1 MLFRFCGFSEI
12 VRDLSELLSP
22 FYLLVLLLESTMS
35 KRVTPEIET
44 FARIRVVGVGG
55 SGCNAINHMIASK
68 VKGVEFVAVNTDA
81 QDLHRSL
88 AKRKIHIG
96 KNLTRGLGAGM
107 NPDIG
112 RRAAEETRQEIQ
124 EALQGS
130 DMVFI
135 TCGMG
140 GGTGTGA
147 SATVAKIAKELGALT
162 VAVVTRPF
170 AFEGAQRNMIA
181 DKGLEDLKKEVDAY
195 LVIPNDKLLA
205 IVEAQTSAKNAFALC
220 DEILRQ
226 AVEGVSDI
234 ITTPGEIN
242 TDFNDIKTIMEG
254 AGPALMGI
262 GIADGDNRARDAAA
276 QAVNSPLLDVS
287 ITGAKGI
294 LFVVAGADDLGI
306 LEVQEAAKVISES
319 VDKSAKVIFGI
330 MRDEKL
336 KKGQIRIIVIAT
348 GFPEGV
354 SGTNGLGI
362 ERSLFAMEP
371 KDQQDTRGKIYNDS
385 MHREAPEVSQSAPLP
400 EPVRENIREEAE
412 IPASNVQNRMERDEP
427 IVTAQPR
434 RIDNEPIKPP
444 PVEDED
450 DTWGAIPSFLRRH
463 KK

>member
-1 MLFRFCGFSEI
+1 
-12 VRDLSELLSP
+12 
-22 FYLLVLLLESTMS
+22 MS

-55 SGCNAINHMIASK
+55 SGSNAINHMINSK

-147 SATVAKIAKELGALT
+147 SVTVAKIAKELGALT
-162 VAVVTRPF
+162 IAVVTRPF
-170 AFEGAQRNMIA
+170 AFEGAQRNAIA
-181 DKGLEDLKKEVDAY
+181 DRGLSDLKKEVDAY
-195 LVIPNDKLLA
+195 LVIPNDKLLS

-254 AGPALMGI
+254 AGSALMGI

-287 ITGAKGI
+287 IAGAKGI
-294 LFVVAGADDLGI
+294 LFVVAGSDDLGI

-348 GFPEGV
+348 GFPETDAPGAG
-354 SGTNGLGI
+354 S

-371 KDQQDTRGKIYNDS
+371 KEQQDTRSKIFETAVRREEPPAPQPAP
-385 MHREAPEVSQSAPLP
+385 MEEAPQPMPMRSERE
-400 EPVRENIREEAE
+400 EPV
-412 IPASNVQNRMERDEP
+412 
-427 IVTAQPR
+427 VTAQPQR
-434 RIDNEPIKPP
+434 RIDNEPIRPP
-444 PVEDED
+444 GVDED

>member
-1 MLFRFCGFSEI
+1 
-12 VRDLSELLSP
+12 
-22 FYLLVLLLESTMS
+22 MS
-35 KRVTPEIET
+35 KRIEPEVET

-55 SGCNAINHMIASK
+55 SGKNAINHMITSK
-68 VKGVEFVAVNTDA
+68 VHGVEFIAVNSDA

-96 KNLTRGLGAGM
+96 KNLTRGLGTGM
-107 NPDIG
+107 NPELG

-124 EALQGS
+124 EALSGS

-147 SATVAKIAKELGALT
+147 SAVVAKIAKEVGAL
-162 VAVVTRPF
+162 VIAVVTKPF
-170 AFEGAQRNMIA
+170 SFEGAHRKDIA
-181 DKGLEDLKKEVDAY
+181 ERGLAELKKEVDAY
-195 LVIPNDKLLA
+195 IVIPNDKLLA
-205 IVEAQTSAKNAFALC
+205 IVDKNTSAKNAFALC

-234 ITTPGEIN
+234 ITTAGEIN
-242 TDFNDIKTIMEG
+242 TDFNDIKAIMEG

-262 GIADGDNRARDAAA
+262 GIADGDDRAREAAH

-294 LFVVAGADDLGI
+294 LFVVAGSEDLGI
-306 LEVQEAAKVISES
+306 MEVQEAAKVINES
-319 VDKSAKVIFGI
+319 VDKNAKVIFGI

-348 GFPEGV
+348 GFPE
-354 SGTNGLGI
+354 SAASATNVTGF
-362 ERSLFAMEP
+362 EHSLFSIPSE
-371 KDQQDTRGKIYNDS
+371 KRDEERGRIY
-385 MHREAPEVSQSAPLP
+385 HEILK
-400 EPVRENIREEAE
+400 REEKAE
-412 IPASNVQNRMERDEP
+412 VKSEKAEKAEKKEELPPVVIDKEEP
-427 IVTAQPR
+427 IVTAVPHQR
-434 RIDNEPIKPP
+434 EET
-444 PVEDED
+444 PVVPED
-450 DTWGAIPSFLRRH
+450 DEAWGAIPTFLRRH

>member
-1 MLFRFCGFSEI
+1 
-12 VRDLSELLSP
+12 
-22 FYLLVLLLESTMS
+22 MS

-55 SGCNAINHMIASK
+55 SGNNAINHMINSK
-68 VKGVEFVAVNTDA
+68 VKGVEFIAINTDA

-88 AKRKIHIG
+88 ARKKIHIG

-107 NPDIG
+107 NPELG

-130 DMVFI
+130 DMVFV

-147 SATVAKIAKELGALT
+147 SAVVARIAKELGALT
-162 VAVVTRPF
+162 VAVVTKPF
-170 AFEGAQRNMIA
+170 SFEGAQRKDIA
-181 DKGLEDLKKEVDAY
+181 DRGLAELKKEVDAF
-195 LVIPNDKLLA
+195 LVIPNDKLLS
-205 IVEAQTSAKNAFALC
+205 VVDAQATARNAFAMC

-242 TDFNDIKTIMEG
+242 TDFNDIKAIMEG

-262 GIADGDNRARDAAA
+262 GVADGDNRAREAAA
-276 QAVNSPLLDVS
+276 LAVNSPLLDVS
-287 ITGAKGI
+287 INGAKGI
-294 LFVVAGADDLGI
+294 LFVVAGSDDLGI
-306 LEVQEAAKVISES
+306 LEVQEAAKVVSES
-319 VDKSAKVIFGI
+319 VDKGAKVIFGI

-348 GFPEGV
+348 GFPDI
-354 SGTNGLGI
+354 SGDPSSP
-362 ERSLFAMEP
+362 ERSLFAQPLKTEAEP
-371 KDQQDTRGKIYNDS
+371 SRGMIFN
-385 MHREAPEVSQSAPLP
+385 EVQAKTGILGNKRP
-400 EPVRENIREEAE
+400 EPEETRETILPVMDETPISRRE
-412 IPASNVQNRMERDEP
+412 EP
-427 IVTAQPR
+427 IVTAKPR
-434 RIDNEPIKPP
+434 DEKPLP
-444 PVEDED
+444 SVGDDEDEA
-450 DTWGAIPSFLRRH
+450 WGAIPSFLRRH

>member
-1 MLFRFCGFSEI
+1 
-12 VRDLSELLSP
+12 
-22 FYLLVLLLESTMS
+22 MS

-44 FARIRVVGVGG
+44 FARIRVVGCGG
-55 SGCNAINHMIASK
+55 SGSNAVNHMINSK
-68 VKGVEFVAVNTDA
+68 VKGVEFVAINTDA

-88 AKRKIHIG
+88 AKKKIHIG

-107 NPDIG
+107 NPELG

-147 SATVAKIAKELGALT
+147 APMVAKIAKELGALT

-170 AFEGAQRNMIA
+170 SFEGAQRKDIA
-181 DKGLEDLKKEVDAY
+181 ERGLAELKKEVDAY
-195 LVIPNDKLLA
+195 IVIPNDKLLS
-205 IVEAQTSAKNAFALC
+205 IVEAQTSAKNAFALA

-262 GIADGDNRARDAAA
+262 GIADGDNRAKDAAA
-276 QAVNSPLLDVS
+276 LAVNSPLLDVS
-287 ITGAKGI
+287 INGAKGI
-294 LFVVAGADDLGI
+294 LFVVAGSEDLGI
-306 LEVQEAAKVISES
+306 LEVQEAAKVIGES
-319 VDKSAKVIFGI
+319 VDKNAKVIFGI

-348 GFPEGV
+348 GFPEAESDAP
-354 SGTNGLGI
+354 SGG
-362 ERSLFAMEP
+362 ERSLFSMQP
-371 KDQQDTRGKIYNDS
+371 KEQEEVRQETRSKLFES
-385 MHREAPEVSQSAPLP
+385 R
-400 EPVRENIREEAE
+400 REEPAPAPTAE
-412 IPASNVQNRMERDEP
+412 EEVVPARTMREEP
-427 IVTAQPR
+427 IVTAQPQR

-444 PVEDED
+444 AVDEEDE
-450 DTWGAIPSFLRRH
+450 TWGAIPSFLRRH